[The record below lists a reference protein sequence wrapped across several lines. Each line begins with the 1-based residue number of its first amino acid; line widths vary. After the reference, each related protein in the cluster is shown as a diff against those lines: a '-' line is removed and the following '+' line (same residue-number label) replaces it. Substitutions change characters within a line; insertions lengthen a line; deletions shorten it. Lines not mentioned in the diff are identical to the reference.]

1 MDINSI
7 DMQMLGLVAVAWL
20 AIAVVIEEAFNTL
33 FNWKYFKNRFNN
45 IGLKTPIIFITSLV
59 LCEFYKVDIF
69 QAIMAPIGISIE
81 TGFFSCMIT
90 ALLLTGGSGT
100 VFRVFNRIREGQSE
114 IKVDSS

>member
-1 MDINSI
+1 MNISSI

-20 AIAVVIEEAFNTL
+20 AIAVVIEEALNTL
-33 FNWKYFKNRFNN
+33 FNWKHFKKRFNH
-45 IGLKTPIIFITSLV
+45 IGLKTPIIFGMSLA

-69 QAIMAPIGISIE
+69 QAFLAPIGISIE

-100 VFRVFNRIREGQSE
+100 VFRVFNRIREGQSK
-114 IKVDSS
+114 IN